1 MGKISP
7 SPSSSL
13 HSPHTSY
20 KMTPRVI
27 VVGGGLSGLSAA
39 HTIYL
44 AGGNVVVLDKQGFF
58 GGNSTKATSGINGAL
73 TRTQVD
79 SKIQDSVKQFYDDTL
94 KSARDKARPDLIK
107 VLTYKSAA
115 AVEWLQD
122 VFNLDL
128 TLVSRLGGHSQP
140 RTHRG
145 HDAKFPGMA
154 ITYALMQ
161 RLEELAENEPERVQ
175 IIKKARVTGL
185 NKDGNKVLGVSY
197 EFGGETD
204 TIEGPVVLATGGY
217 AADFTE
223 TSLLKKWRPDTFD
236 LASTNGTH
244 ATGDGHKMLMAIGA
258 NDIDM
263 DKVQVHPTG
272 LVDPKDPGS
281 KWKFLAAE
289 ALRGEGGLLLNSK
302 GQRFT
307 DELEHRDYV
316 SGKMWKEKDK
326 GKFPVRLVLNS
337 KASNVLDFHTRHYS
351 GRGLMK
357 KMTGKELAKEIG
369 CGEEALR
376 KSFKT
381 YNAVAEGKEK
391 DPWNKKYFHNG
402 PVEVDDDFHVA
413 VMEPVLHF
421 TMGGMEINDKAQ
433 VLNSEK
439 KPFDALYACGELAGG
454 VHGADRLGG
463 SSLLGCV
470 VYGRV
475 AGASASQYL
484 FQKLTAGGATG
495 ASQRLGQISLHIDP
509 NTPGKVSVEWGQG
522 AEAGPSVG
530 NATTNQQAQKSA
542 GPVMDGNKSSDPG
555 KKKDTNDVSNFKVP
569 EKEYTLEEV
578 AKHNKK
584 DDLWIAVKGVVMDV
598 TNWLDEHPGGPQAL
612 FSHMGKDA
620 SEEFEMLH
628 DDEVIPKYAADI
640 VIGRV
645 KGQEVRLEY

>member
-1 MGKISP
+1 MA
-7 SPSSSL
+7 
-13 HSPHTSY
+13 
-20 KMTPRVI
+20 PRVI

-79 SKIQDSVKQFYDDTL
+79 HKIQDSVKQFYDDTL

-161 RLEELAENEPERVQ
+161 RLEELAETEPERVQ
-175 IIKKARVTGL
+175 IIKKARVTSL
-185 NKDGNKVLGVSY
+185 NKDGNTVTGIQY
-197 EFGGETD
+197 EVNGETA
-204 TIEGPVVLATGGY
+204 TLNGPVVLATGGY
-217 AADFTE
+217 AADFSDS
-223 TSLLKKWRPDTFD
+223 SLLKKHRPDTFG
-236 LASTNGTH
+236 LATTNGSH
-244 ATGDGHKMLMAIGA
+244 ATGDGQKMVMAIGG
-258 NDIDM
+258 NGIDM

-289 ALRGEGGLLLNSK
+289 ALRGEGGLLLNAD
-302 GQRFT
+302 GDRFC
-307 DELEHRDYV
+307 DELGHRDYV
-316 SGKMWKEKDK
+316 SGMMWKEKDK
-326 GKFPVRLVLNS
+326 GKFPIRLVLNS
-337 KASNVLDFHTRHYS
+337 KASNTLDFHTRHYS

-357 KMTGKELAKEIG
+357 KMSGQQLAKEIG
-369 CGEEALR
+369 CTPDHLQ
-376 KSFKT
+376 KTFKT
-381 YNAVAEGKEK
+381 YNAIAEGKQK
-391 DPWNKKYFHNG
+391 DPWGKKFFHNM
-402 PVEVDDDFHVA
+402 PLDINDTFHVS

-421 TMGGMEINDKAQ
+421 TMGGIEINDKAQ
-433 VLNSEK
+433 VLNQEK
-439 KPFDALYACGELAGG
+439 KPFEGLFACGELAGG
-454 VHGADRLGG
+454 VHGANRLGG

-475 AGASASQYL
+475 AGDSASNYL
-484 FQKLTAGGATG
+484 FQQALTGT
-495 ASQRLGQISLHIDP
+495 ASAAQRLGQISLHIDP
-509 NTPGKVSVEWGQG
+509 SYPGRLSVEWSTD
-522 AEAGPSVG
+522 A
-530 NATTNQQAQKSA
+530 ATAPAPAATQQTAAAASPAAAKSA
-542 GPVMDGNKSSDPG
+542 SKPQK
-555 KKKDTNDVSNFKVP
+555 FEIP
-569 EKEYTLEEV
+569 EKEFTMEEV
-578 AKHNKK
+578 AKHNTKG
-584 DDLWIAVKGVVMDV
+584 DLWVVVKGVVMDL
-598 TNWLDEHPGGPQAL
+598 TNWLEEHPGGPQAIMN
-612 FSHMGKDA
+612 FMGRDA
-620 SEEFEMLH
+620 TEEFEMLH
-628 DDEVIPKYAADI
+628 DDEVIPKYAPQQ

-645 KGQEVRLEY
+645 KGQKVTLEI

>member
-1 MGKISP
+1 MS
-7 SPSSSL
+7 
-13 HSPHTSY
+13 
-20 KMTPRVI
+20 PRVI

-73 TRTQVD
+73 TRTQVEH
-79 SKIQDSVKQFYDDTL
+79 KIQDSVKQFYDDTL

-175 IIKKARVTGL
+175 IIKKARVTSL
-185 NKDGNKVLGVSY
+185 NKEGNKVTGVTY
-197 EFGGETD
+197 ESNGESATLD
-204 TIEGPVVLATGGY
+204 GPVILATGGY
-217 AADFTE
+217 AADFGE
-223 TSLLKKWRPDTFD
+223 NSLLKQHRPDTIG
-236 LASTNGTH
+236 LATTNGSH
-244 ATGDGHKMLMAIGA
+244 ATGDGQKMVMAIGG
-258 NDIDM
+258 NGIDM

-289 ALRGEGGLLLNSK
+289 ALRGEGGLLLNAD
-302 GQRFT
+302 GDRFC
-307 DELEHRDYV
+307 DELGHRDYV
-316 SGKMWKEKDK
+316 SGMMWKEKDK
-326 GKFPVRLVLNS
+326 GKFPIRLVLNS

-357 KMTGKELAKEIG
+357 KMSGKELAKEIG
-369 CGEEALR
+369 CSPEHLQ
-376 KSFKT
+376 KTFTT
-381 YNAVAEGKEK
+381 YNAIAEGKQK
-391 DPWNKKYFHNG
+391 DPWGKKYFHNG
-402 PVEVDDDFHVA
+402 PLDINDTFHVS

-421 TMGGMEINDKAQ
+421 TMGGIEINDKAQ
-433 VLNSEK
+433 VLNKDK
-439 KPFDALYACGELAGG
+439 KPFEGLYACGELAGG
-454 VHGADRLGG
+454 VHGANRLGG

-475 AGASASQYL
+475 AGDSASNYL
-484 FQKLTAGGATG
+484 FQQALSGAAGA
-495 ASQRLGQISLHIDP
+495 AQRVGQISLHIDP
-509 NTPGKVSVEWGQG
+509 SQPGKVSVEWGSG
-522 AEAGPSVG
+522 ASGSSATAGQQTS
-530 NATTNQQAQKSA
+530 AT
-542 GPVMDGNKSSDPG
+542 GPTPTADGGKSSQPAAKPQSA
-555 KKKDTNDVSNFKVP
+555 KKFEIPD
-569 EKEYTLEEV
+569 KEISMEEV
-578 AKHNKK
+578 ANHNKK
-584 DDLWIAVKGVVMDV
+584 EDLWVVVKGVVMDL
-598 TNWLDEHPGGPQAL
+598 TNWLEEHPGGPQAIMN
-612 FSHMGKDA
+612 FMGRDA
-620 SEEFEMLH
+620 TEEFEMLH
-628 DDEVIPKYAADI
+628 DDEVIPKYAPQQ

-645 KGQEVRLEY
+645 KGQKVTLEI

>member
-1 MGKISP
+1 MA
-7 SPSSSL
+7 
-13 HSPHTSY
+13 
-20 KMTPRVI
+20 PRVV

-79 SKIQDSVKQFYDDTL
+79 HKIADSVKQFYDDTL

-161 RLEELAENEPERVQ
+161 RLEELAETEPHRVE

-185 NKDGNKVLGVSY
+185 KKDGNTITGVNY
-197 EFGGETD
+197 EFNGEEQSVD
-204 TIEGPVVLATGGY
+204 GPVVLATGGY

-223 TSLLKKWRPDTFD
+223 TSLLKEHRPDTFG
-236 LASTNGTH
+236 LATTNGSH
-244 ATGDGHKMLMAIGA
+244 ATGDGQKMVMAIGG
-258 NDIDM
+258 NGIDM

-289 ALRGEGGLLLNSK
+289 ALRGEGGLLLNAD
-302 GQRFT
+302 GDRFC
-307 DELEHRDYV
+307 DELGHRDYV
-316 SGKMWKEKDK
+316 SGMMWKEKDK
-326 GKFPVRLVLNS
+326 GKFPIRLILNS

-369 CGEEALR
+369 CTPDHLQ
-376 KSFKT
+376 KTFTT
-381 YNAVAEGKEK
+381 YNAIADGKQK
-391 DPWNKKYFHNG
+391 DPWGKKFFHNL
-402 PVEVDDDFHVA
+402 PLDIDDDFHVA
-413 VMEPVLHF
+413 LMEPVLHF
-421 TMGGMEINDKAQ
+421 TMGGIEINDKAQ
-433 VLNSEK
+433 VLNKEG
-439 KPFDALYACGELAGG
+439 KPFDGLFACGELAGG
-454 VHGADRLGG
+454 VHGANRLGG

-475 AGASASQYL
+475 AGDTSSNYL
-484 FQKLTAGGATG
+484 FQQSLSGASGGA
-495 ASQRLGQISLHIDP
+495 AARLGQISLHLDP
-509 NTPGKVSVEWGQG
+509 SQPGRVTVEWANGG
-522 AEAGPSVG
+522 ASGSGAI
-530 NATTNQQAQKSA
+530 ASA
-542 GPVMDGNKSSDPG
+542 PASSDAPTAAPKASG
-555 KKKDTNDVSNFKVP
+555 PKEFKIP
-569 EKEYTLEEV
+569 EKEFTMEEV
-578 AKHNKK
+578 AKHNTKE
-584 DDLWIAVKGVVMDV
+584 DLWVVVKGVVMDLS
-598 TNWLDEHPGGPQAL
+598 NWLEEHPGGPQAIMN
-612 FSHMGKDA
+612 FMGRDA
-620 SEEFEMLH
+620 TEEFEMLH
-628 DDEVIPKYAADI
+628 DDEVIPKYAPEQ

-645 KGQEVRLEY
+645 KGVEPTLEL

>member
-1 MGKISP
+1 MA
-7 SPSSSL
+7 
-13 HSPHTSY
+13 
-20 KMTPRVI
+20 PRVI

-79 SKIQDSVKQFYDDTL
+79 HKIQDSVKQFYEDTL

-161 RLEELAENEPERVQ
+161 RLEELAETEPERVQ

-185 NKDGNKVLGVSY
+185 NKEGNKITGVQY
-197 EFGGETD
+197 ETNGETSSVD
-204 TIEGPVVLATGGY
+204 GPVVLATGGY
-217 AADFTE
+217 AADFGD
-223 TSLLKKWRPDTFD
+223 TSLLKKHRPDTFG
-236 LASTNGTH
+236 LATTNGSH
-244 ATGDGHKMLMAIGA
+244 ATGDGQKMVMAIGG
-258 NDIDM
+258 NGIDM

-272 LVDPKDPGS
+272 LVDPKDPRS

-289 ALRGEGGLLLNSK
+289 ALRGEGGLLLNAD
-302 GQRFT
+302 GDRFC
-307 DELEHRDYV
+307 DELGHRDYV
-316 SGKMWKEKDK
+316 SGMMWKEKDK
-326 GKFPVRLVLNS
+326 GKFPIRLILNS
-337 KASNVLDFHTRHYS
+337 KASNTLDFHTRHYS

-357 KMTGKELAKEIG
+357 KMSGQELAKEIG
-369 CGEEALR
+369 CKPDHLQ
-376 KSFKT
+376 KTFTT
-381 YNAVAEGKEK
+381 YNAIAEGKQK
-391 DPWNKKYFHNG
+391 DPWGKKFFHNM
-402 PVEVDDDFHVA
+402 PLDINDTFHVA

-421 TMGGMEINDKAQ
+421 TMGGIEINDKAQ
-433 VLNSEK
+433 VLNQSK
-439 KPFDALYACGELAGG
+439 QPFEGLFACGELAGG
-454 VHGADRLGG
+454 VHGANRLGG

-475 AGASASQYL
+475 AGDSASNYL
-484 FQKLTAGGATG
+484 FQQALSGSAGA
-495 ASQRLGQISLHIDP
+495 AQRLGQISLHIDP
-509 NTPGKVSVEWGQG
+509 SQPGKVSVEWANG
-522 AEAGPSVG
+522 ATASAPSASQPTAAKPAAEG
-530 NATTNQQAQKSA
+530 AKPSKPA
-542 GPVMDGNKSSDPG
+542 
-555 KKKDTNDVSNFKVP
+555 KKFEIP
-569 EKEYTLEEV
+569 EKEYTLDEV
-578 AKHNKK
+578 AKHNTKE
-584 DDLWIAVKGVVMDV
+584 DLWVVVKGVVLDL
-598 TNWLDEHPGGPQAL
+598 TNWLDEHPGGPQAIMN
-612 FSHMGKDA
+612 FMGRDA
-620 SEEFEMLH
+620 TEEFEMLH
-628 DDEVIPKYAADI
+628 DDEVIPKYAPEQ

-645 KGQEVRLEY
+645 KGQEVTLEI